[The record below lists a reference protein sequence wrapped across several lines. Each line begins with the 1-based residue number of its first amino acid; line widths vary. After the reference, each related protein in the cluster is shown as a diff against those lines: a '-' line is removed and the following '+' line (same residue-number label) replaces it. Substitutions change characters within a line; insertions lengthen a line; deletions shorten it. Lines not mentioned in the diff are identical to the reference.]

1 MVDPLANISK
11 YTGPM
16 LVLHGDKDDVVTDA
30 TNKLIIA
37 AYPDAQEIIVPDADH
52 GYGFYSDQPEVTA
65 AVEGGFVDFFTAN
78 LIGEAAEPAKAA

>member
-52 GYGFYSDQPEVTA
+52 GYGFYSDA
-65 AVEGGFVDFFTAN
+65 AVESGFVDFFTAN